1 MKNLIYLFLTLLI
14 VACGK
19 TVNEREEGQYLTR
32 EKKVQYYKGIPFS
45 GTLVKDDEWSIE
57 TREFKE
63 GLLDGVTEFYYS
75 YKKFEDDNMNNEI
88 YRPYV
93 VSEKYD
99 GYVLTDKGYYEDNVL
114 VFTEEYHPNGQ
125 LKSKN
130 KIMDNG
136 RSLELLRYDENGQSW

>member
-75 YKKFEDDNMNNEI
+75 YKI
-88 YRPYV
+88 YAYFLAYILILP
-93 VSEKYD
+93 VSCYCHSAPL
-99 GYVLTDKGYYEDNVL
+99 Y
-114 VFTEEYHPNGQ
+114 
-125 LKSKN
+125 
-130 KIMDNG
+130 
-136 RSLELLRYDENGQSW
+136 QSQK